1 MGRSLWHKGRMSRP
15 HNSVAGALLGLLA
28 FGLFAGYDM
37 SVKFLGGGY
46 NSFQIMFFAG
56 LMAFPMVTA
65 FALFSGDQGS
75 LKPRQPRWMA
85 LRTLVILGNGIFG
98 TYAFATLPLAQCYA
112 IFFCMPLF
120 IALLGVP
127 LLGEKI
133 DLLRGFAVILGLIGV
148 MIALNPA
155 TARLEWAHLAA
166 FLASGFGAMNY
177 TILRK
182 TGGTER
188 TVVLM
193 LYPMVA
199 QLAVVSLV
207 MPFVYVPMPLGD
219 MALTAFM
226 ALAGVAGSFAVIAA
240 YRRAR
245 AIVVAPMQYSQI
257 IWAAIFGALLFGET
271 MSLPTILGTGLIIL
285 SGILIVARQDRP
297 T

>member
-271 MSLPTILGTGLIIL
+271 MSLPSILGTGLIIL
-285 SGILIVARQDRP
+285 SGILIVARQDHP

>member
-1 MGRSLWHKGRMSRP
+1 MSRP

-28 FGLFAGYDM
+28 FGFFAGFDI

-46 NSFQIMFFAG
+46 NSFQIMFFSG
-56 LMAFPMVTA
+56 LMAFPLVMA
-65 FALFSGDQGS
+65 YALFSGDQGS
-75 LKPRQPRWMA
+75 LRPRQPRWMA
-85 LRTLVILGNGIFG
+85 LRTLVILGNGILG

-127 LLGEKI
+127 LLGERI
-133 DLLRGFAVILGLIGV
+133 DLLRGLAVIIGLIGV
-148 MIALNPA
+148 MIALNPT

-193 LYPMVA
+193 MYPMVA
-199 QLAVVSLV
+199 QLAVVSLA

-226 ALAGVAGSFAVIAA
+226 ALAGVAGSLVIIAA
-240 YRRAR
+240 YRSAR

-257 IWAAIFGALLFGET
+257 IWAAVVGAVLFDET
-271 MSLPTILGTGLIIL
+271 MSQPTIVGTGLIIV
-285 SGILIVARQDRP
+285 SGILIVARQDRL

>member
-133 DLLRGFAVILGLIGV
+133 DFLRGFAVILGLIGV

-285 SGILIVARQDRP
+285 SSILIVARQDRP

>member
-1 MGRSLWHKGRMSRP
+1 MTRALWHKRRMSRP

-28 FGLFAGYDM
+28 FGLYAAFDIC
-37 SVKFLGGGY
+37 VKFLGGGY
-46 NSFQIMFFAG
+46 NSFQIMFFSG
-56 LMAFPMVTA
+56 LMAFPLVMA
-65 FALFSGDQGS
+65 YALFSGDQGS

-85 LRTLVILGNGIFG
+85 LRTLVILGNGILG

-127 LLGEKI
+127 LLGERI
-133 DLLRGFAVILGLIGV
+133 DLVRGLAVILGLIGV

-166 FLASGFGAMNY
+166 FLAAGFGAMNY
-177 TILRK
+177 TLLRK

-193 LYPMVA
+193 MYPMVA

-226 ALAGVAGSFAVIAA
+226 GLAAVAGSFAIIAA
-240 YRRAR
+240 YRSAR

-257 IWAAIFGALLFGET
+257 IWAAVVGAVLFGET
-271 MSLPTILGTGLIIL
+271 MSLPTIIGTALIIL
-285 SGILIVARQDRP
+285 SGIVIVARQDRL